1 MINTAIIQETNRLKD
16 SFLKNMSMSVPSYV
30 IGPKQHFK
38 FINWIIDESLDSNL
52 RLVNDITTLS
62 NERSELETYEE
73 YKTRQKM
80 QRLLMKYRYMFT
92 TDLATKNDN

>member
-1 MINTAIIQETNRLKD
+1 MINTAIIHETNRLKE

-30 IGPKQHFK
+30 IGPKQHFR
-38 FINWIIDESLDSNL
+38 FVNWIIDESLDSNL
-52 RLVNDITTLS
+52 KLVNDITTLS
-62 NERSELETYEE
+62 NKRSDVESFEE

-92 TDLATKNDN
+92 TDISTKNDN